1 MEPNEINQVICIL
14 GSPRR
19 EGNTDRLAREFLRGV
34 ESQGLQTKTIIPTEL
49 GISWC
54 DGGNQCFVDG
64 QCIIRDGMNDIYDE
78 ILATT
83 HLVVAT
89 PVYFMGPP
97 GSLKAFIDRFQ
108 AVWARTAILKTF
120 DPDDAERRTRHK
132 AFAIIAASSDKPKM
146 IQPTLSILKAFFNV
160 IGFTYSGELI
170 AQGIDRRDDIIKR
183 TQLLAQAYQAG
194 ASWGRSQKAALRTN
208 PESASRE

>member
-64 QCIIRDGMNDIYDE
+64 
-78 ILATT
+78 
-83 HLVVAT
+83 
-89 PVYFMGPP
+89 
-97 GSLKAFIDRFQ
+97 AFLLHDF
-108 AVWARTAILKTF
+108 
-120 DPDDAERRTRHK
+120 PD
-132 AFAIIAASSDKPKM
+132 
-146 IQPTLSILKAFFNV
+146 V
-160 IGFTYSGELI
+160 IE
-170 AQGIDRRDDIIKR
+170 
-183 TQLLAQAYQAG
+183 
-194 ASWGRSQKAALRTN
+194 
-208 PESASRE
+208 